1 MKTCVY
7 YYPDE
12 EQTLKVNG
20 EFVES
25 LTPATIV
32 ELMWQAY
39 EAGEKKEGFYR
50 DNQYVKVHRD

>member
-25 LTPATIV
+25 LTPAAIV

-50 DNQYVKVHRD
+50 DNQYVKVHRN